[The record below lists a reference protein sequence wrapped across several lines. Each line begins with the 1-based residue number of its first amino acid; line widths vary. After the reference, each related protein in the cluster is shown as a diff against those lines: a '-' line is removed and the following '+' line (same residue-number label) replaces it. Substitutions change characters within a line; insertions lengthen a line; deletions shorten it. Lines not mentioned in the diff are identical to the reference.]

1 MQVKAVKKLLIL
13 LLCFIT
19 MSLFFSRAFADGM
32 SSTESTARSLYAS
45 KSQKASGFS
54 VTAKAAILYEASS
67 RTVIYDKKADDK
79 MPVSYLTK
87 LMTILLTAEKL
98 NSDKNFT
105 LNRKLIT
112 STEANSMKGSQI
124 WLDVGEKISVKELLK
139 SVTIG
144 NANDA
149 CVVLAEGI
157 SGSEK
162 EFVKVMNN
170 RAKSLGM
177 KDTTFVDSTGISGSN
192 ISTAKDIAVLS
203 AELLK
208 YTNLKSFFTTW
219 MDSVRGGKAELVNL
233 NTLVRKYKGIS
244 GLKACASEKAG
255 NCIAASASRNRMN
268 LIAVALN
275 TKDSDSRAADAKA
288 MLNLG
293 FDGYDVYAP
302 EVPRDAVEPI
312 NVNHGVDL
320 KTETYVEGT
329 ARLVI
334 KRGTAG
340 NITVSFNRV
349 SELEAPVKKN
359 TKVGELVFSMD
370 SKVLLKHNIYTKYD
384 VKRID
389 FVGALS
395 KLLLSLLR
403 F

>member
-1 MQVKAVKKLLIL
+1 MKAVKNLFALF
-13 LLCFIT
+13 LCFIT
-19 MSLFFSRAFADGM
+19 MSLFFIKAFADGA
-32 SSTESTARSLYAS
+32 SSPESVATALDAS
-45 KSQKASGFS
+45 NQQKATGLS
-54 VTAKAAILYEASS
+54 VTAQTAILYEASS
-67 RTVIYDKKADDK
+67 KTIIYNKKADEK

-98 NSDKNFT
+98 ATDKDFT
-105 LNRKLIT
+105 LDRKLIT
-112 STEANSMKGSQI
+112 SADANSKQGSQI
-124 WLDVGEKISVKELLK
+124 WLDVGEKISIRELLK

-157 SGSEK
+157 SGSENA
-162 EFVKVMNN
+162 FVKVMNK

-177 KDTTFVDSTGISGSN
+177 KDTSFVDSTGISESN
-192 ISTAKDIAVLS
+192 ISTAKDIALLS

-208 YTNLKSFFTTW
+208 HTNLKEFFTTW
-219 MDSVRGGKAELVNL
+219 MDNVRGGKAELVNL

-255 NCIAASASRNRMN
+255 NCIVASASRNKMN
-268 LIAVALN
+268 LIAVALK
-275 TKDSDSRAADAKA
+275 TKDGDSRAVDAKT
-288 MLNLG
+288 MLDFG

-302 EVPRDAVEPI
+302 EIPKDAVEPI

-320 KTETYVEGT
+320 KTDTYVAGT

-340 NITVSFNRV
+340 DITVSYDRV
-349 SELEAPVKKN
+349 SKLEAPVKKN
-359 TKVGELVFSMD
+359 TKVGELVFSIG
-370 SKVLLKHNIYTKYD
+370 SKELLKHNIYTKYD

-389 FVGALS
+389 FVGAFS

-403 F
+403 N